1 MLPIRAAKSI
11 IESLVD
17 FAGKM
22 LRSGARI
29 VGAVGINLAGIAAAG
44 AAVAAATLLPA
55 VVPGAV
61 ALALALPIGYG
72 IKRMLGATSRLASAR
87 MRGNTN
93 PGVSYAERFAEVRAH
108 ALGMARGVWDAID
121 FERFAEGGAKGPYK
135 GERGATYWL
144 TATGERTYDPPG
156 ALGKS
161 DTGESSTGKS
171 STARNTPNDKHTAKV
186 ESLLSRIADVPG
198 DVVEGVSNFV
208 GKTYDRLEKRY
219 GGVGAKLVM
228 GGMIAL
234 APVPVPGTSLIPIAL
249 AEGVRRVGGLL
260 GLRGNKHSEM
270 VDSSEF
276 AEVWNEFE
284 LTAKHKRGSNE

>member
-1 MLPIRAAKSI
+1 MLPVQAAKSI

-44 AAVAAATLLPA
+44 AAVAASTLLPS

-72 IKRMLGATSRLASAR
+72 IKKMLGATSRLASAR

-121 FERFAEGGAKGPYK
+121 FERFAESAEQFAEWFPYTNPHDGRQGAKSAGGRIVYGDAAQK
-135 GERGATYWL
+135 ALTSSGECDPCGDAC
-144 TATGERTYDPPG
+144 AER
-156 ALGKS
+156 
-161 DTGESSTGKS
+161 
-171 STARNTPNDKHTAKV
+171 
-186 ESLLSRIADVPG
+186 
-198 DVVEGVSNFV
+198 
-208 GKTYDRLEKRY
+208 
-219 GGVGAKLVM
+219 
-228 GGMIAL
+228 
-234 APVPVPGTSLIPIAL
+234 
-249 AEGVRRVGGLL
+249 
-260 GLRGNKHSEM
+260 
-270 VDSSEF
+270 
-276 AEVWNEFE
+276 
-284 LTAKHKRGSNE
+284 